1 MSLLKKY
8 LFVLTLI
15 LPVISLGMNITSSK
29 ITLKSAVEIAKT
41 YFDVPASFT
50 NFSFGYNTYDDH
62 QDWNLSWSIPQIDG
76 ESGSINVTINASTGE
91 IESMN
96 YWSQSKDQPKYLIPK
111 ISRNE
116 ARKIAENFLNKI
128 DGDKIADLIHLKN
141 SDQIISLSLPQSY
154 VFEWE
159 RIVNGIPFPSD
170 GIKIS
175 VDAQN
180 GRITNYQINWTDAKF
195 PSPSDVLDLQQAE
208 SAFLSDDLLTLEYYP
223 PQSTADSTAILVYD
237 LSQKTNGAI
246 DAITGKPLEVKN
258 DEWLNWGY
266 FSNVVNGVKT
276 IDSGNQ
282 IQLEE
287 NYKFISEEMA
297 INNLKRV
304 IKIQPNLELTSA
316 NLSYNPNDSRIVWN
330 LYWWNQNDA
339 KSTLSGTVTSI
350 FAGIDALNGSVDHLY
365 VNYQNPSP
373 KSTITEN
380 EAKNI
385 ALDFLKKVQPKYF
398 TQSKWNPQAGYTP
411 QGAYNFVY
419 DRIVNG
425 IPFPANSMEITVS
438 DFGMVTS
445 YTSKWSD
452 VSFESTDDI
461 IPLNAAKMIFLDYRP
476 LVLNYVKIEDNSTST
491 IKLVYLPEIRNPL
504 VSNFLNAKTGEPMN
518 WNGKPLDQVK
528 AYHFSDISSTEYA
541 TSISYLGQAGL
552 FGEYGNLFMPY
563 GKITVLDF
571 IKNLLGL
578 RNGSYYA
585 DSLSPQQIMNIAKY
599 DDLVPLTVKPEDLLD
614 KATLSEIMM
623 RFLGLKV
630 IGKVYGYQAL
640 AEKLGIVSTSSSS
653 VTRLE
658 AAISIIKAIEL
669 Y

>member
-8 LFVLTLI
+8 LFVLILI

-50 NFSFGYNTYDDH
+50 NFSFNYNTYDDH
-62 QDWNLSWSIPQIDG
+62 QDWNLSWSMPQIDG
-76 ESGSINVTINASTGE
+76 ESGSINVTINASTGD

-96 YWSQSKDQPKYLIPK
+96 YWSQSKNQPKYLIPK
-111 ISRNE
+111 ISRNK
-116 ARKIAENFLNKI
+116 ARKIAENFLKNIDANKI
-128 DGDKIADLIHLKN
+128 SDIIHLNN
-141 SDQIISLSLPQSY
+141 SDQIVPLTLPQSY

-159 RIVNGIPFPSD
+159 RVVNGIPFSND
-170 GIKIS
+170 EIQIS
-175 VDAQN
+175 VDAQS
-180 GRITNYQINWTDAKF
+180 GRVTNYQMNWTDAKF
-195 PSPSDVLDLQQAE
+195 PSPLDVLDLQQAK
-208 SAFLSDDLLTLEYYP
+208 SAFLSDNLLTLEYYP
-223 PQSTADSTAILVYD
+223 PQSTDGSTAILVYA
-237 LSQKTNGAI
+237 LPQKTNGAI
-246 DAITGKPLEVKN
+246 DAITGKPIDIQN
-258 DEWLNWGY
+258 SQWLNWGY
-266 FSNVVNGVKT
+266 FSNVVNGVKA

-287 NYKFISEEMA
+287 NYKFIS
-297 INNLKRV
+297 
-304 IKIQPNLELTSA
+304 
-316 NLSYNPNDSRIVWN
+316 
-330 LYWWNQNDA
+330 
-339 KSTLSGTVTSI
+339 
-350 FAGIDALNGSVDHLY
+350 
-365 VNYQNPSP
+365 P

-380 EAKNI
+380 ESQNI
-385 ALDFLKKVQPKYF
+385 AQDFLKKVQSAYF
-398 TQSKWNPQAGYTP
+398 TQSKWNPHAGYKP

-419 DRIVNG
+419 DRIVDG

-445 YTSKWSD
+445 YTSNWSD
-452 VSFESTDDI
+452 LSFESTDDI
-461 IPLNAAKMIFLDYRP
+461 IPLNAAKMIFLNYRP
-476 LVLNYVKIEDNSTST
+476 LVLNYVKINDNSTST
-491 IKLVYLPEIRNPL
+491 IKLVYLPETRNL

-518 WNGKPLDQVK
+518 WNGKPLAQVK
-528 AYHFSDISSTEYA
+528 ANHFADISSTEYA
-541 TSISYLGQAGL
+541 TSISYLDQAGL
-552 FGEYGNLFMPY
+552 FRKYGNLFMPY

-578 RNGSYYA
+578 QNGSYYA

-630 IGKVYGYQAL
+630 IAKAYGYQAL